1 MVGDEIQT
9 DPDYFMWS
17 LDGEPQVLRPHVLA
31 VDRKGRTDAI
41 LVARLSE
48 IRLPCKLGYTTLY
61 APVVRALSVV
71 RGGLL
76 GDDDHGV
83 AEAVLDELFA
93 GLELGVADVV
103 LFRQLPRKSRL
114 RDAAQA
120 RAGFLTRQRIARTDL
135 RWQIELP
142 ATFDDYLASLSSA
155 TRKSIRRT
163 AAQVEKAFGDRLSI
177 RRIEAIADL
186 DDYLRD
192 AESVASRT
200 YQRSLGV
207 GFRDDERQRARARM
221 LMERGWFRS
230 YVLYLDGHPV
240 AFEQGEAYRSRFVS
254 VRAGY
259 DPAYGQL
266 RIGAYLLMKA
276 IEDLVLD
283 ARFSAFDFGLGDAEY
298 KRKLAHR
305 SIEEGDLAVFAKRSR
320 PIRINVA
327 RTGLQGVSSGVTAS
341 LRKVALLD
349 ASKQWWRRRA
359 TRRDRRS

>member
-9 DPDYFMWS
+9 DPDYFLWS

-48 IRLPCKLGYTTLY
+48 TRLPCKLGYTTVY

-103 LFRQLPRKSRL
+103 LFRQLPRESRL

-142 ATFDDYLASLSSA
+142 AHV
-155 TRKSIRRT
+155 RRLPRV
-163 AAQVEKAFGDRLSI
+163 AL
-177 RRIEAIADL
+177 
-186 DDYLRD
+186 LRD
-192 AESVASRT
+192 AQGHSSHRGASGE
-200 YQRSLGV
+200 GV
-207 GFRDDERQRARARM
+207 R
-221 LMERGWFRS
+221 
-230 YVLYLDGHPV
+230 
-240 AFEQGEAYRSRFVS
+240 
-254 VRAGY
+254 
-259 DPAYGQL
+259 
-266 RIGAYLLMKA
+266 
-276 IEDLVLD
+276 
-283 ARFSAFDFGLGDAEY
+283 
-298 KRKLAHR
+298 
-305 SIEEGDLAVFAKRSR
+305 
-320 PIRINVA
+320 
-327 RTGLQGVSSGVTAS
+327 
-341 LRKVALLD
+341 
-349 ASKQWWRRRA
+349 
-359 TRRDRRS
+359 